1 MLVQE
6 SDWLSYDTDA
16 GCWGQI
22 NSHMQKKISRILG
35 VMMQPD

>member
-16 GCWGQI
+16 ACWGQI
-22 NSHMQKKISRILG
+22 SSRMQKQFQG
-35 VMMQPD
+35 F